1 MKLNK
6 IFALIGSI
14 IYSCI
19 PVSLLVMGV
28 GLSHAAIN
36 ENISEFMAGFNA
48 AETKQVLTTA
58 EITRLF
64 WVLMTALILI
74 TLVFTILNWVAFVKL
89 SGKTDK
95 KWRGYLLVVGI
106 LTILF
111 GLVYYY
117 FPVLAGILF
126 ILAFALNRKEKSKI

>member
-14 IYSCI
+14 IYSFI
-19 PVSLLVMGV
+19 PVSLLVVGV
-28 GLSHAAIN
+28 GFSHSAIN
-36 ENISEFMAGFNA
+36 ENISEFMAGFNS
-48 AETKQVLTTA
+48 AETTHTLTTA

-74 TLVFTILNWVAFVKL
+74 TLVFTVLNWVAFVKL

-111 GLVYYY
+111 GFVYYY
-117 FPVLAGILF
+117 FPILAGILF
-126 ILAFALNRKEKSKI
+126 ILAFALNRKEKIK